1 MTRRDMR
8 EQRDPD
14 AADAR
19 VAVTGTGNATAA
31 SGATAVTGYRGPAP
45 GTGGFPDV
53 PVRVSGTGEA
63 NAAEGAFA
71 NTGHIG
77 QMHVDKLNMVQQRTP
92 REPAAWPHQVGV
104 IPSRARSFQQR
115 AEAQRLHTTGA
126 DGGTALLC
134 QVLTGMGGV
143 GKTQLAAD
151 HAHAVWL
158 DGALDVLVWVSADT
172 RSAVVAGYAKAGVEL
187 CRADPNDA
195 EGAAVSFLAWLE
207 PKPGGRPCRW
217 LLVLD
222 DVADPSDLRGLW
234 PPASPHGRVLV
245 TTRRRD
251 AALAGN
257 GRRLMEVGLFT
268 PAEAVAYLSEM
279 MAAHGRTEPDD
290 QLAALAAD
298 LGNLPL
304 ALAQAAVYLADS
316 GMTVAAYR
324 ALLTDSASALADA
337 APDTLPDDQKYTVAA
352 ALTLS
357 LDRADALRP
366 VGLARPLLRAAA
378 FLDPNGIPDA
388 LLTSAPFLK
397 HLSAQRTCPGTTDG
411 PPTPLSVT
419 AGAAVAAL
427 RALHRLH
434 LVEHTPD
441 TPYQAVR
448 VHQLIQR
455 AVCETLTCDQRDAF
469 ARTAADALTDVWP
482 AVERD
487 TNLAQA
493 LRANATTLTNH
504 AEDALY
510 RPGAHP
516 VLYCVGRSLGESGQV
531 AAARDHFRHLT
542 DSARH
547 LFGPDHPDTLAARC
561 NLAWWR
567 GRAGDTPGAVAAFAE
582 LLDDQLRVLGA
593 DHPDTLTTR
602 HSLARW
608 RGEAGDAAAAAIA
621 ELLKDQLRVLG
632 PDHPATL
639 ETRHGLARWRAEA
652 GDVDGAVAAFA
663 ELLDDQLRVLGA
675 DHPDT
680 LTTRHGLAWWRGRAG
695 DAPRAAAAFADL
707 LTDRLR
713 VLGPDHPAT
722 LTTRYNL
729 AWWLW
734 QAGDEQAAVE
744 VAVALL
750 VDRERVLGVD
760 HPETVRTRES
770 VARWRT
776 EIETGGRNQES
787 KST

>member
-1 MTRRDMR
+1 MR

-53 PVRVSGTGEA
+53 PVRVSGTGDA

-77 QMHVDKLNMVQQRTP
+77 QMHVGKLNMVQQRTP

-126 DGGTALLC
+126 GGDTALPC

-143 GKTQLAAD
+143 GKTQLAAG
-151 HAHAVWL
+151 HAHAAWL
-158 DGALDVLVWVSADT
+158 DGALDVLVWVSADA
-172 RSAVVAGYAKAGVEL
+172 RPAVVAGYAKAGVEL

-195 EGAAVSFLAWLE
+195 EGAAASFLAWLE
-207 PKPGGRPCRW
+207 PKPEVRPCRW
-217 LLVLD
+217 LVVLD

-257 GRRLMEVGLFT
+257 GRRLMEVSLFT

-279 MAAHGRTEPDD
+279 MATHGRTEPDD

-304 ALAQAAVYLADS
+304 ALAQAAAYLADS

-324 ALLTDSASALADA
+324 ALLTDSATALADA
-337 APDTLPDDQKYTVAA
+337 APDTLPDDQKYTAAA

-357 LDRADALRP
+357 LDRADTLRP
-366 VGLARPLLRAAA
+366 VGLARPLLLFAA

-388 LLTSAPFLK
+388 LLTSTPFLN
-397 HLSAQRTCPGTTDG
+397 HLSAQRTCTGTTDR
-411 PPTPLSVT
+411 PPTLIPVT
-419 AGAAVAAL
+419 ADAAVAAL
-427 RALHRLH
+427 RALYRLH

-455 AVCETLTCDQRDAF
+455 AVCETLTAGQRDAF

-493 LRANATTLTNH
+493 LRANATTLTDH

-516 VLYCVGRSLGESGQV
+516 VLYRVGRSLGESGQV
-531 AAARDHFRHLT
+531 AAARDHFQHLA
-542 DSARH
+542 DSARR
-547 LFGPDHPDTLAARC
+547 LLGPDHPDTLAARD
-561 NLAWWR
+561 NLAWWQ
-567 GRAGDTPGAVAAFAE
+567 GRSGDTPGTVAAFTA

-593 DHPDTLTTR
+593 DHPDTLITR
-602 HSLARW
+602 HHLARW
-608 RGEAGDAAAAAIA
+608 RGEAGDAAVDAAVAATA
-621 ELLKDQLRVLG
+621 ELLEDQLRVLG

-663 ELLDDQLRVLGA
+663 ELLEDQLRVLGA

-695 DAPRAAAAFADL
+695 DAPAAAAAFADL
-707 LTDRLR
+707 LADRLR

-722 LTTRYNL
+722 LTTRFNL

-734 QAGDEQAAVE
+734 AAGDEQAAVE
-744 VAVALL
+744 VVVALL
-750 VDRERVLGVD
+750 ADRVRVLGED
-760 HPETVRTRES
+760 HPETVRARES
-770 VARWRT
+770 LARWRT

-787 KST
+787 KSP

>member
-1 MTRRDMR
+1 M
-8 EQRDPD
+8 
-14 AADAR
+14 
-19 VAVTGTGNATAA
+19 
-31 SGATAVTGYRGPAP
+31 TGYRGPAP
-45 GTGGFPDV
+45 GTGGFPDL
-53 PVRVSGTGEA
+53 PARVSGTGDA
-63 NAAEGAFA
+63 NAAEGAFV
-71 NTGHIG
+71 NTGYIG
-77 QMHVDKLNMVQQRTP
+77 EMNVDKLNMVQQRTP

-104 IPSRARSFQQR
+104 IPSRARSFQHR
-115 AEAQRLHTTGA
+115 AEAQHLHTAVA

-134 QVLTGMGGV
+134 RVLTGMGGV

-151 HAHAVWL
+151 HAHAAWQ
-158 DGALDVLVWVSADT
+158 DGAVDVLVWVSADG

-207 PKPGGRPCRW
+207 PKPEVRPCRW
-217 LLVLD
+217 LVVLD

-257 GRRLMEVGLFT
+257 GRRLMEVSLFT

-279 MAAHGRTEPDD
+279 MAVHGRTEPDD

-304 ALAQAAVYLADS
+304 ALAQAAVYLVDS

-324 ALLTDSASALADA
+324 ALLADSATALADA

-357 LDRADALRP
+357 LDRADTLRP
-366 VGLARPLLRAAA
+366 GGLARPLLQFAA

-388 LLTSAPFLK
+388 LLASAPFLD
-397 HLSAQRTCPGTTDG
+397 HLSAQRTCTGTTDA

-419 AGAAVAAL
+419 ADAAGAAL

-455 AVCETLTCDQRDAF
+455 AVCGTLTSDQRDAF

-482 AVERD
+482 AIERD

-510 RPGAHP
+510 RPGAHL
-516 VLYCVGRSLGESGQV
+516 VLYRVGRSLGESGQA
-531 AAARDHFRHLT
+531 AAARDHFQHLT
-542 DSARH
+542 DSACRF
-547 LFGPDHPDTLAARC
+547 LGPDHPDTLAARYH
-561 NLAWWR
+561 LARWR
-567 GRAGDTPGAVAAFAE
+567 GRAGDTPGAVAAFAA

-602 HSLARW
+602 HNLARS
-608 RGEAGDAAAAAIA
+608 RGEAGDAAAAATA
-621 ELLKDQLRVLG
+621 ELLEDQLRVLG
-632 PDHPATL
+632 PDHPDTL
-639 ETRHGLARWRAEA
+639 NTRHGLARWRGEA

-663 ELLDDQLRVLGA
+663 ALLDDQLRVLGA

-695 DAPRAAAAFADL
+695 DAPSAVAAFADL

-729 AWWLW
+729 AWWLRE
-734 QAGDEQAAVE
+734 AGDEQAAVE
-744 VAVALL
+744 ITAALL
-750 VDRERVLGVD
+750 VDQARVLGED
-760 HPETVRTRES
+760 HPQTVHARES
-770 VARWRT
+770 LARWRA
-776 EIETGGRNQES
+776 EIKTGGGNRDA
-787 KST
+787 KSR

>member
-1 MTRRDMR
+1 
-8 EQRDPD
+8 
-14 AADAR
+14 
-19 VAVTGTGNATAA
+19 
-31 SGATAVTGYRGPAP
+31 
-45 GTGGFPDV
+45 
-53 PVRVSGTGEA
+53 
-63 NAAEGAFA
+63 
-71 NTGHIG
+71 
-77 QMHVDKLNMVQQRTP
+77 MHVDKLNMVQQRTP

-115 AEAQRLHTTGA
+115 AEAQRLHMTGA

-151 HAHAVWL
+151 HAHAAWL

-187 CRADPNDA
+187 SRADPNDA

-207 PKPGGRPCRW
+207 PKPGVRPCRW

-257 GRRLMEVGLFT
+257 GRRLMEVDLFT

-279 MAAHGRTEPDD
+279 MATHGRTEPDD

-324 ALLTDSASALADA
+324 ALLTDSATALADA

-357 LDRADALRP
+357 LDRADTLRP

-397 HLSAQRTCPGTTDG
+397 HLSAHRTCPGTTDG

-455 AVCETLTCDQRDAF
+455 AVCETLTCDQRDAL
-469 ARTAADALTDVWP
+469 ARTAADALTEVWP

-516 VLYCVGRSLGESGQV
+516 VLYRVGRSLGESGQV
-531 AAARDHFRHLT
+531 AAARNHFQHLT

-547 LFGPDHPDTLAARC
+547 LLGPDHPDTLAARYD
-561 NLAWWR
+561 LAWWR

-608 RGEAGDAAAAAIA
+608 RGEAGDAAAAATA
-621 ELLKDQLRVLG
+621 ELLEDQLRVLG
-632 PDHPATL
+632 PDHPDTL
-639 ETRHGLARWRAEA
+639 ETRHGLARWRAEG

-750 VDRERVLGVD
+750 VDRERVLGED

-776 EIETGGRNQES
+776 EIETGDRNQES